1 MTEGL
6 AEDFRG
12 IEVRST
18 LRSRIERQTVQIAV
32 HRRLLKLLMSQP
44 SAMQENAMGIAYC
57 IEQIEEGADTIA
69 HCAFVLSIVDTDEAT
84 FRNAGGRVRKLGA
97 EGGAA

>member
-1 MTEGL
+1 
-6 AEDFRG
+6 
-12 IEVRST
+12 
-18 LRSRIERQTVQIAV
+18 
-32 HRRLLKLLMSQP
+32 
-44 SAMQENAMGIAYC
+44 MQENAMGIAYC

-84 FRNAGGRVRKLGA
+84 FRIAGGRVRKLGA